1 MNDAIDWLRS
11 PQGEAWSRWRIANA
25 RDGGSSPTN
34 FQPNGSTY
42 RGFFSLKPDFLENAA
57 WESDMYSGAMLWGT
71 LLGDEKLEKEY
82 EDARARGHA
91 E

>member
-1 MNDAIDWLRS
+1 
-11 PQGEAWSRWRIANA
+11 
-25 RDGGSSPTN
+25 
-34 FQPNGSTY
+34 
-42 RGFFSLKPDFLENAA
+42 
-57 WESDMYSGAMLWGT
+57 MYSGAMLWGT